1 VGKIKDWLTG
11 HVSTERTLEGE
22 ITATYTEKDK
32 AEAPSG
38 HMPLPGTDV
47 EIVAYPVN
55 EQDLVVLVN
64 KGGVCVFRTILA
76 GSLRSD
82 LDLQKANFHMTEQ
95 RIVLGEPPESM
106 KEMTRQMVTSNDKG
120 AE

>member
-1 VGKIKDWLTG
+1 MRKLTDWLLRQ
-11 HVSTERTLEGE
+11 VSSERTLEGE

-64 KGGVCVFRTILA
+64 KGGVCVFRTIFA
-76 GSLRSD
+76 GALRSN
-82 LDLQKANFHMTEQ
+82 LDLRKANFHMTEQ

-106 KEMTRQMVTSNDKG
+106 KEMIRQMLAKK
-120 AE
+120 